1 MAGPET
7 AASYVLLVAS
17 LTVNVS
23 AACFFLLPPGVAAVL
38 RRVSRRFPSSWP
50 CQVLDMH
57 EDHPWTL
64 GKYLVD
70 QLSSCALCL
79 WALCALA
86 TADVFQRPFRGFS
99 FSVASVFAANI
110 GHYVYK
116 CFQDF
121 HLRDSLPNFRINF
134 LHHAVT
140 VIVYIVFSLYQ
151 QSGLFGL
158 LGVLFEGTVIFF
170 ETSKLMQTLDV
181 ERHSILYGANIVIG
195 SIMTLVLR
203 GVVPIVFFVLAFR
216 IASPFEMDYLPLAFY
231 FLSIIFFAIINIW
244 LLRAS
249 AYSVRRFFVKRKLHI
264 YAQALQPR
272 SLSSSNSS
280 SPSSSPPSSLRSTQ
294 GLLALE
300 EGSSPAPTA
309 VRNTLTKRNDFARLT
324 PVANANINANVS
336 DDPRYQ
342 KFVNT
347 MTDGAKDITR
357 VLMMETLNMSRSMNT
372 GERVQ
377 YMRPVNTVNIR
388 PMPIAASPGPHV
400 QPLTTIPRTVHTPTR
415 VRLPPARPPVRHM
428 AAHEPIPAQILST
441 NIPPQASSKAH
452 VTVSLPSDV
461 GSRETPQ
468 PVTRVM
474 RKVNSDSF
482 IARQPV
488 TPPRRHRSRHSW

>member
-1 MAGPET
+1 MAWSDT

-50 CQVLDMH
+50 CQVLNMH

-70 QLSSCALCL
+70 QLSSCVLCL
-79 WALCALA
+79 WAVCALA
-86 TADVFQRPFRGFS
+86 TTDVFQRPFRGGFS
-99 FSVASVFAANI
+99 ANVAAVFAANI

-121 HLRDSLPNFRINF
+121 HLRDNLPNFRINF

-140 VIVYIVFSLYQ
+140 VLVYIVFSLYQ

-158 LGVLFEGTVIFF
+158 LGVLFEGTVIFY

-181 ERHSILYGANIVIG
+181 ERHSVVYGVNIVIG
-195 SIMTLVLR
+195 SVMTLVLR

-216 IASPFEMDYLPLAFY
+216 VASPFEMDYLPLAFY
-231 FLSIIFFAIINIW
+231 FLSVIFFAIINIW

-249 AYSVRRFFVKRKLHI
+249 VYSVRRFFVKRKLHI

-272 SLSSSNSS
+272 SSVIVSNSS
-280 SPSSSPPSSLRSTQ
+280 SRSSSPASSLRSTQ
-294 GLLALE
+294 GLLTLE
-300 EGSSPAPTA
+300 EGLSPPAS
-309 VRNTLTKRNDFARLT
+309 VRNTLTKKNDFARLT
-324 PVANANINANVS
+324 PVANANINANVG

-357 VLMMETLNMSRSMNT
+357 VLMMETLYMSRSINT

-377 YMRPVNTVNIR
+377 YKRPVNTVSR
-388 PMPIAASPGPHV
+388 AMPIATSHRPHV
-400 QPLTTIPRTVHTPTR
+400 QPRKTTGMSRGGPSTNAGEAT
-415 VRLPPARPPVRHM
+415 ARP
-428 AAHEPIPAQILST
+428 A
-441 NIPPQASSKAH
+441 PQH
-452 VTVSLPSDV
+452 DTW
-461 GSRETPQ
+461 
-468 PVTRVM
+468 PVTR
-474 RKVNSDSF
+474 F
-482 IARQPV
+482 LLIYFQP
-488 TPPRRHRSRHSW
+488 TFPHRRLQKHMLR

>member
-1 MAGPET
+1 MAWSDT

-50 CQVLDMH
+50 CQVLNMH

-70 QLSSCALCL
+70 QLSSCVLCL
-79 WALCALA
+79 WAVCALA
-86 TADVFQRPFRGFS
+86 TTDVFQRPFRGGFS
-99 FSVASVFAANI
+99 ANVAAVFAANI

-121 HLRDSLPNFRINF
+121 HLRDNLPNFRINF

-140 VIVYIVFSLYQ
+140 VLVYIVFSLYQ

-158 LGVLFEGTVIFF
+158 LGVLFEGTVIFY

-181 ERHSILYGANIVIG
+181 ERHSVVYGVNIVIG
-195 SIMTLVLR
+195 SVMTLVLR

-216 IASPFEMDYLPLAFY
+216 VASPFEMDYLPLAFY
-231 FLSIIFFAIINIW
+231 FLSVIFFAIINIW

-249 AYSVRRFFVKRKLHI
+249 VYSVRRFFVKRKLHI

-272 SLSSSNSS
+272 SSASNSS
-280 SPSSSPPSSLRSTQ
+280 SRSSSPASSLRSTQ
-294 GLLALE
+294 GLLTLE
-300 EGSSPAPTA
+300 EGLSPPAS
-309 VRNTLTKRNDFARLT
+309 VRNTLTIAKKNDFARLT
-324 PVANANINANVS
+324 PVANANINANVG

-357 VLMMETLNMSRSMNT
+357 VLMMETLNMSRSINT

-377 YMRPVNTVNIR
+377 YKRPVNTVSR
-388 PMPIAASPGPHV
+388 PMPIGYITMANKYNPEKLLVCPGGPKH
-400 QPLTTIPRTVHTPTR
+400 QH
-415 VRLPPARPPVRHM
+415 
-428 AAHEPIPAQILST
+428 
-441 NIPPQASSKAH
+441 
-452 VTVSLPSDV
+452 
-461 GSRETPQ
+461 G
-468 PVTRVM
+468 
-474 RKVNSDSF
+474 
-482 IARQPV
+482 
-488 TPPRRHRSRHSW
+488 